1 MVSLVRYLFH
11 LSGLPIIGRYSHQS
25 SPITSL
31 DFQFLDYGQVKALS
45 KEDRLLMCKIIIALA
60 DENKAEVIRLMKE
73 AGYKSQNMVED
84 IIYLYAKVSYDE
96 DNDELTG
103 GKHIQLF
110 MEDIQAKDPIEAL
123 PKDFIMVGRIRVM
136 LRGLG
141 HALHQPRSVAKA
153 WKPIAE
159 RVLQEDI

>member
-1 MVSLVRYLFH
+1 M
-11 LSGLPIIGRYSHQS
+11 
-25 SPITSL
+25 
-31 DFQFLDYGQVKALS
+31 KALS
-45 KEDRLLMCKIIIALA
+45 KEDRLLMCKIIVALA
-60 DENKAEVIRLMKE
+60 DEKKEEVIRLMKE
-73 AGYKSQNMVED
+73 AGYKSQNMNNDV
-84 IIYLYAKVSYDE
+84 IYLYAKVSYDE

-123 PKDFIMVGRIRVM
+123 PKDFIMVGRISVM

-159 RVLQEDI
+159 SVLKKEGLL